1 MEQAA
6 TVGAAEE
13 RLREDFAL
21 LDDYRDKI
29 EYIMD
34 LGKRLS
40 PLPDELK
47 TEGNKVRGCQSQ
59 VWLAAGLEPESGRMR
74 LRADSDAVL
83 VRGLIALLLELYDG
97 RRPEEILANPPAGED
112 LANPAG
118 GLQEIG
124 LARFLTPGRANGL
137 EAMVA
142 RIRALAGAYAAGTN

>member
-6 TVGAAEE
+6 TVAAAEE

-34 LGKRLS
+34 LGKHLP
-40 PLPDELK
+40 PLADELK
-47 TEGNKVRGCQSQ
+47 TEANKVRGCQSQ

-97 RRPEEILANPPAGED
+97 RRPEEILANPPTV
-112 LANPAG
+112 
-118 GLQEIG
+118 LQEIG
-124 LARFLTPGRANGL
+124 LARFLTPGRANRL

-142 RIRALAGAYAAGTN
+142 RIRALAGAYASAGRPAALS

>member
-6 TVGAAEE
+6 TVAAAEE

-40 PLPDELK
+40 PLADELK

-97 RRPEEILANPPAGED
+97 RRPEEILANPPTI
-112 LANPAG
+112 
-118 GLQEIG
+118 LQEIG

-142 RIRALAGAYAAGTN
+142 RIRALAGAYASAGRPAALS

>member
-6 TVGAAEE
+6 TVAAAEE

-34 LGKRLS
+34 LGKRLP
-40 PLPDELK
+40 PLPDEFK

-97 RRPEEILANPPAGED
+97 RRPEEILANPPTV
-112 LANPAG
+112 
-118 GLQEIG
+118 LQEIG

-142 RIRALAGAYAAGTN
+142 RIRALAGAYASAGRPAALS

>member
-6 TVGAAEE
+6 TIGAAEA

-29 EYIMD
+29 EYVMD
-34 LGKRLS
+34 LGKRLA

-47 TEGNKVRGCQSQ
+47 TEASKVRGCQSQ
-59 VWLAAGLEPESGRMR
+59 VWLVAGLDPGSGRMR

-97 RRPEEILANPPAGED
+97 RRPEEILGNPPTV
-112 LANPAG
+112 
-118 GLQEIG
+118 LQEIG

-142 RIRALAGAYAAGTN
+142 RIRALAGAYAAGTGRPAPVS

>member
-40 PLPDELK
+40 PLADELK

-97 RRPEEILANPPAGED
+97 RRPEEILANPPTI
-112 LANPAG
+112 
-118 GLQEIG
+118 LQEIG

-142 RIRALAGAYAAGTN
+142 RIRALAGAYASAGRPAALS

>member
-34 LGKRLS
+34 LGKRLP
-40 PLPDELK
+40 PLADELK

-97 RRPEEILANPPAGED
+97 RRPEEVLANPPTV
-112 LANPAG
+112 
-118 GLQEIG
+118 LQEIG

-142 RIRALAGAYAAGTN
+142 RIRALAGAYASAGRPAALS

>member
-6 TVGAAEE
+6 TIGAAEA

-34 LGKRLS
+34 LGKRLPS
-40 PLPDELK
+40 LPDELK
-47 TEGNKVRGCQSQ
+47 TEANKVRGCQSQ
-59 VWLAAGLEPESGRMR
+59 VWLAAGLESGRMR

-83 VRGLIALLLELYDG
+83 VRGLIGLLLELYDG
-97 RRPEEILANPPAGED
+97 RRPEEILANPPTV
-112 LANPAG
+112 
-118 GLQEIG
+118 LQEIG

-142 RIRALAGAYAAGTN
+142 RIRALAGAYASAGRPAALS

>member
-6 TVGAAEE
+6 TIGAAEA

-34 LGKRLS
+34 LGKRLPS
-40 PLPDELK
+40 LPDELK
-47 TEGNKVRGCQSQ
+47 SEANKVRGCQSQ
-59 VWLAAGLEPESGRMR
+59 VWLAAGLESGRMR

-83 VRGLIALLLELYDG
+83 VRGLIGLLLELYDG
-97 RRPEEILANPPAGED
+97 RRPEEILANPPTV
-112 LANPAG
+112 
-118 GLQEIG
+118 LQEIG

-142 RIRALAGAYAAGTN
+142 RIRALAGAYASAGRPAALS